1 MIDSPN
7 LIIKEVLRFMDIIN
21 GFLPLLQAEG
31 GGQMMSMFVTFGLVF
46 VVMYFLIIR
55 PQSRRQ
61 KQAKAM
67 LAALK
72 KGDRVATIGGI
83 RGIIHSIREDAV
95 VIKVDDN
102 TKIEFSKSA
111 VATVLNVAKPELENQ
126 AATEV
131 KE

>member
-1 MIDSPN
+1 
-7 LIIKEVLRFMDIIN
+7 MDIVN
-21 GFLPLLQAEG
+21 GFFPLLAGGGSAAGSG
-31 GGQMMSMFVTFGLVF
+31 GGQMASMFVTFGLVF

-55 PQSRRQ
+55 PQSKRQ

-83 RGIIHSIREDAV
+83 RGVIHSIKDDAI

-111 VATVLNVAKPELENQ
+111 VATVLTVAKPEAENQ
-126 AATEV
+126 ITEA

>member
-1 MIDSPN
+1 
-7 LIIKEVLRFMDIIN
+7 MDISN
-21 GFLPLLQAEG
+21 GIFPLLQAAGSG
-31 GGQMMSMFVTFGLVF
+31 GGQMVSMFVTFGLVF

-55 PQSRRQ
+55 PQSKRQ
-61 KQAKAM
+61 KQARAM

-83 RGIIHSIREDAV
+83 RGVVHSIREDAV
-95 VIKVDDN
+95 IVKVDDN

-111 VATVLNVAKPELENQ
+111 VATVLSAAKSEAETQVPGAEI
-126 AATEV
+126 

>member
-1 MIDSPN
+1 
-7 LIIKEVLRFMDIIN
+7 MDILN
-21 GFLPLLQAEG
+21 GFFPLLASGDSGSGG
-31 GGQMMSMFVTFGLVF
+31 GGQMASMFITFGLVF

-55 PQSRRQ
+55 PQSKRQ

-72 KGDRVATIGGI
+72 RGDRVATIGGI
-83 RGIIHSIREDAV
+83 RGVVHSIKEDAV

-111 VATVLNVAKPELENQ
+111 VATVLNAAKPEADLPPAIE
-126 AATEV
+126 
-131 KE
+131 KKD

>member
-1 MIDSPN
+1 
-7 LIIKEVLRFMDIIN
+7 MDIMN
-21 GFLPLLQAEG
+21 GIFPLLQAAGSG
-31 GGQMMSMFVTFGLVF
+31 GGQMVSMFVTFGLVF

-83 RGIIHSIREDAV
+83 RGIVYAIKDDAV
-95 VIKVDDN
+95 IVKVDDN

-111 VATVLNVAKPELENQ
+111 VATVLNAAKPEAETQ
-126 AATEV
+126 SPATEI
-131 KE
+131 KQ

>member
-1 MIDSPN
+1 
-7 LIIKEVLRFMDIIN
+7 MDIFN
-21 GFLPLLQAEG
+21 GLFPLLAAGSSGAAGSG
-31 GGQMMSMFVTFGLVF
+31 GGQMASMFVTFGLVF

-55 PQSRRQ
+55 PQSKRQ

-83 RGIIHSIREDAV
+83 RGIVYAIKDDAV
-95 VIKVDDN
+95 IVKVDDN

-111 VATVLNVAKPELENQ
+111 VATVLNAAKPEAETQ
-126 AATEV
+126 IPAAEI
-131 KE
+131 KQ

>member
-1 MIDSPN
+1 MT
-7 LIIKEVLRFMDIIN
+7 
-21 GFLPLLQAEG
+21 
-31 GGQMMSMFVTFGLVF
+31 SMFITFGLVF

-55 PQSRRQ
+55 PQSKRQ

-67 LAALK
+67 LSALK

-83 RGIIHSIREDAV
+83 RGVIHSMKDDVV

-102 TKIEFSKSA
+102 TKIEFSKGA
-111 VATVLNVAKPELENQ
+111 VATILVVAASSEE
-126 AATEV
+126 

>member
-1 MIDSPN
+1 
-7 LIIKEVLRFMDIIN
+7 MDILN
-21 GFLPLLQAEG
+21 GIFPLLAADGGGGG
-31 GGQMMSMFVTFGLVF
+31 GGQMASMFVTFGLVF

-61 KQAKAM
+61 KQTKTM

-72 KGDRVATIGGI
+72 RGDKVATIGGI
-83 RGIIHSIREDAV
+83 RGIVHSIKDDV
-95 VIKVDDN
+95 VIIKVDDN

-111 VATVLNVAKPELENQ
+111 VATVLNVAKPE
-126 AATEV
+126 TELPPAEK

>member
-1 MIDSPN
+1 
-7 LIIKEVLRFMDIIN
+7 MDLLN
-21 GFLPLLQAEG
+21 GFFPLLQSEG
-31 GGQMMSMFVTFGLVF
+31 GGQMVSMFVTFGLVF

-102 TKIEFSKSA
+102 TKIEFTKSA
-111 VATVLNVAKPELENQ
+111 VATVLNVAKPEAENQ
-126 AATEV
+126 SAAEG

>member
-1 MIDSPN
+1 MN
-7 LIIKEVLRFMDIIN
+7 IIT
-21 GFLPLLQAEG
+21 GFFPLLQA
-31 GGQMMSMFVTFGLVF
+31 GGQMSSMFITFGLVF

-55 PQSRRQ
+55 PQSKKQ

-83 RGIIHSIREDAV
+83 RGIIHSIKDDV
-95 VIKVDDN
+95 IIIKVDDN
-102 TKIEFSKSA
+102 TKIEFSKGA
-111 VATVLNVAKPELENQ
+111 VATVLVVAKVEAEAPSP
-126 AATEV
+126 EV